1 MMKKTIKSL
10 LILLL
15 SLILIVLGY
24 FAYLLIAYHRIDD
37 NLSLDISNSGNP
49 TDKINVGQTYRVSSA
64 NVGFGAYSDDFS
76 FFMDGGTESWAFSK
90 EAVNNNIT
98 NEAKLCQSLQPDFY
112 LFQEVDIDS
121 TRSYHVDEAALL
133 TQVISENTKDTSCT
147 FAVNYDS
154 PFLMYPL
161 TQPHG
166 KSKSGL
172 LTVSSVTINDSVRR
186 QLPIETGFSKFLDLD
201 RCYAKNYIDVDNGKQ
216 LVLFNVHLSA
226 YTTDPSTAVNQIKML
241 TEDMQA
247 EYDAGNY
254 VIVGGDMNKD
264 LLGDSSEYFGGDK
277 ESHPWAKTF
286 PTELLPDSFEIVGP
300 IDENNPA
307 PSCRNADAPYT
318 ENTFVLTVDGFIISS
333 NVELVDAN
341 VLNAEFKYSD
351 HNPVYMD
358 FILK

>member
-24 FAYLLIAYHRIDD
+24 FAYLFIAYHRIDD

-49 TDKINVGQTYRVSSA
+49 TDKINVGQTYRISSA

-241 TEDMQA
+241 AEDMQA

-307 PSCRNADAPYT
+307 PSCRNADTPYT

-341 VLNAEFKYSD
+341 VLNSEFKYSD